1 MVSHKSLPQ
10 IKLTVTT
17 GGTDYVIDS
26 LFSGKIVRNEN
37 GFDTGTFTISDGGPV
52 NPVARGTTSKYY
64 PDKIAGGS
72 LVKCEMKDGSETTW
86 STPPVFNG
94 VARFVY
100 VKMSEQGWTLEL
112 KCDGSGA
119 GFCES
124 AVGEEY
130 GLESRN
136 PTLDT
141 IKEILTDANH
151 GIIPAW
157 TNKILGNLANA
168 SGYAYT
174 FADVED
180 IAGSMKYVYLPF
192 KPCSKAI
199 GDVCDL
205 LQAIKGSNAGPHWIV
220 GTDDKFRLKTVGSD
234 QAGWDDY
241 YGGSLAASTLEE
253 GIDFLSYDLQDLTRE
268 ANYVLYHGAF
278 RKPGNG
284 DLWTENNAA
293 LWGVPAGAFV
303 TLSNEGPDTICKVGH
318 YSLKALVNIQDISQ
332 EYWFYPSTKNAGW
345 DLTRIGGSYTIPT
358 FSFWARRN
366 AALTLAASPDWM
378 AVWFITEDV
387 GPHFYEASI
396 DLTKFLPE
404 VDKWY
409 NICFGIGPN
418 WKQFESNSAF
428 GRLMAGGLGGD
439 WTNINWI
446 GFDIV
451 NKPVGSA
458 LYIDGVQFNGYV
470 LRGAKE
476 AGIGANNKLKLKVIT
491 DDIGKDDTMRF
502 GTPGTTDLGIMAQLA
517 KAELFRCKTTPLVG
531 EVRTPYLYDLLPG
544 QLLHIHGKKKTD
556 GTFNIDRDMR
566 ATTHELDFDG
576 TNGFI
581 SRISVTSDVINSYP
595 RMAWTNINKIQAAA
609 RPEFQDRQASS
620 LKTREIDVTQTIL
633 EETY

>member
-10 IKLTVTT
+10 IRVTVTT
-17 GGTDYVIDS
+17 GGTPYVMDDM
-26 LFSGKIVRNEN
+26 LSGKIIRNEN
-37 GFDTGTFTISDGGPV
+37 GFDTGTFTISDYK
-52 NPVARGTTSKYY
+52 SKLY
-64 PDKIAGGS
+64 PAQVAGGS
-72 LVKCEMKDGSETTW
+72 LIQCEMKDRSEPTW
-86 STPPVFNG
+86 LPAHTVFNG
-94 VARFVY
+94 VARFCY
-100 VKMSEQGWTLEL
+100 VKMTEQGWTLDL
-112 KCDGSGA
+112 KCDGA
-119 GFCES
+119 GYGFGETV
-124 AVGEEY
+124 VGEEY
-130 GLESRN
+130 GTESRN

-141 IKEILTDANH
+141 ILEILTDANH

-157 TNKILGNLANA
+157 TNSILGNLANA

-174 FADVED
+174 YVNVED

-205 LQAIKGSNAGPHWIV
+205 LQAIKGAAAGPHWIV
-220 GTDDKFRLKTVGSD
+220 GTDGKFRLKTVGSD

-241 YGGSLAASTLEE
+241 YGGTVAASTLEE
-253 GIDFLSYDLQDLTRE
+253 GVDFLSYDFQDLTRE

-278 RKPGNG
+278 RMPGNG

-303 TLSNEGPDTICKVGH
+303 TLSNEGPDTICKAGH

-332 EYWFYPSTKNAGW
+332 EYWFYPSTQTAHWN
-345 DLTRIGGSYTIPT
+345 LSMVGGTYTIPT

-378 AVWFITEDV
+378 AVWFVHDWGGSV
-387 GPHFYEASI
+387 VYEASI

-418 WKQFESNSAF
+418 WQQYESNSAF
-428 GRLMAGGLGGD
+428 RGITAAGGGGD
-439 WTNINWI
+439 WTDVNWI

-451 NKPVGSA
+451 NKPVNSA
-458 LYIDGVQFNGYV
+458 LYIDGVQFNGWV

-491 DDIGKDDTMRF
+491 DDIGKDDTMRS
-502 GTPGTTDLGIMAQLA
+502 GTPGTTDLGVMAQLA

-544 QLLHIHGKKKTD
+544 QFLHVHAKKNAA
-556 GTFNIDRDMR
+556 GTPLIDRDMR
-566 ATTHELDFDG
+566 VVRHELDFSADS
-576 TNGFI
+576 GFI
-581 SRISVTSDVINSYP
+581 SVVGVTSDLINSYP

>member
-17 GGTDYVIDS
+17 GGVAYVIDS
-26 LFSGKIVRNEN
+26 MFSGKIIRNEN
-37 GFDTGTFTISDGGPV
+37 GFDTGTFTVSD
-52 NPVARGTTSKYY
+52 AAGTDPCRYY
-64 PDKIAGGS
+64 PSKIAGGS
-72 LVKCEMKDGSETTW
+72 LVQCEMKDGSETVWT
-86 STPPVFNG
+86 TVLNG
-94 VARFVY
+94 VVRFVY
-100 VKMSEQGWTLEL
+100 VKMSEQGWSLDL
-112 KCDGSGA
+112 KCDGA
-119 GFCES
+119 GYGFAETVC
-124 AVGEEY
+124 GEEY
-130 GLESRN
+130 GTESRN
-136 PTLDT
+136 PTLDK
-141 IKEILTDANH
+141 ISEILTDANH
-151 GIIPAW
+151 GIIPKW
-157 TNKILGNLANA
+157 TNSILGSATA
-168 SGYAYT
+168 SGYSYT
-174 FADVED
+174 YANVED
-180 IAGSMKYVYLPF
+180 IVGSMRYVYLPF
-192 KPCSKAI
+192 KPCHKAI

-241 YGGSLAASTLEE
+241 YGGSLAASTLEQ
-253 GIDFLSYDLQDLTRE
+253 GVDFLSYDFQDLTRE
-268 ANYVLYHGAF
+268 ANYILYHGAF

-293 LWGVPAGAFV
+293 LWGVPGGGFV
-303 TLSNEGPDTICKVGH
+303 TLSNEGPDTIWKVGH
-318 YSLKALVNIQDISQ
+318 YSLKALVNIQDIS
-332 EYWFYPSTKNAGW
+332 EERFYYPSAQNAAW
-345 DLTRIGGSYTIPT
+345 DLTRIGGDYTIPT

-366 AALTLAASPDWM
+366 ATLTLAASPDWLSVHF
-378 AVWFITEDV
+378 AKTLV
-387 GPHFYEASI
+387 GPVMYSASI

-404 VDKWY
+404 ASKWY

-418 WKQFESNSAF
+418 WQQFESNSAF
-428 GRLMAGGLGGD
+428 NTIEPTGGGGD
-439 WTNINWI
+439 WTTVNWI
-446 GFDIV
+446 EFQIID
-451 NKPVGSA
+451 KPVNSA
-458 LYIDGVQFNGYV
+458 LYIDGVQFNGWV

-476 AGIGANNKLKLKVIT
+476 AGIGATNKLKLKVIT
-491 DDIGKDDTMRF
+491 DDIGKDDTMRY

-517 KAELFRCKTTPLVG
+517 KAELYRCKTTPLVG

-544 QLLHIHGKKKTD
+544 QLLHIHAKKTAS
-556 GTFNIDRDMR
+556 GTFNIDMDMR
-566 ATTHELDFDG
+566 TVTHELDFDG

>member
-17 GGTDYVIDS
+17 GGVAYVIDS
-26 LFSGKIVRNEN
+26 LLSGKIIRNEN
-37 GFDTGTFTISDGGPV
+37 GFDTGTFTIGD
-52 NPVARGTTSKYY
+52 AAGTDPCRYY
-64 PDKIAGGS
+64 PAKIASGS
-72 LVKCEMKDGSETTW
+72 LVKCEMKDGSETVWT
-86 STPPVFNG
+86 TVFNG

-100 VKMSEQGWTLEL
+100 VKMSDQGWSLDL
-112 KCDGSGA
+112 KCDGA
-119 GFCES
+119 GYGLGES

-130 GLESRN
+130 GTESRN

-141 IKEILTDANH
+141 ISEILTDANH

-157 TNKILGNLANA
+157 TNSILGNTGNA

-174 FADVED
+174 FANVEA

-192 KPCSKAI
+192 KPCHKAI

-205 LQAIKGSNAGPHWIV
+205 LQAIKGANAGPHWIV

-241 YGGSLAASTLEE
+241 YGGSQAAATLEQ
-253 GIDFLSYDLQDLTRE
+253 GVDFLSYDIQDLTKE
-268 ANYVLYHGAF
+268 ANYILYHGAF

-284 DLWTENNAA
+284 DLWTENNAG
-293 LWGVPAGAFV
+293 LWDVPAGGFV
-303 TLSNEGPDTICKVGH
+303 TLSNEGPDTIMKVGH
-318 YSLKALVNIQDISQ
+318 YSLKALVNIQDIAS
-332 EYWFYPSTKNAGW
+332 EYWFYPATQNADW

-378 AVWFITEDV
+378 GVLFVTNLGAAIS
-387 GPHFYEASI
+387 YSASI

-409 NICFGIGPN
+409 NISFGIGPN
-418 WKQFESNSAF
+418 WQQFESNSAF
-428 GRLMAGGLGGD
+428 GRLEPSGGGGQWD
-439 WTNINWI
+439 HINWI
-446 GFDIV
+446 GFIIV
-451 NKPVGSA
+451 NKPVNSA

-491 DDIGKDDTMRF
+491 DDMGKDDTMRF
-502 GTPGTTDLGIMAQLA
+502 GTPGTTDLGVMAQLA

-531 EVRTPYLYDLLPG
+531 EIRVPYLYDLLPG
-544 QLLHIHGKKKTD
+544 QLLHIHAKKTVS

-566 ATTHELDFDG
+566 ATTHEIDFDCS
-576 TNGFI
+576 TGFI